1 MTDLEMNRFIPL
13 CSHRYSFG
21 SFFVTRQDKIRRHRR
36 HAWNESER
44 ERKRERKREREREG
58 RGDGKRGNV
67 ETVFLMRIARMCT
80 DSIFVQVT
88 SAVERWSEGE
98 SFSRGVNT
106 RAPTIRLII
115 YWSGEG
121 EFPFTVCLSLP
132 CHCECACHAY
142 VCVHRL
148 DEDPATSPLVP
159 NFLNKSQNRKL
170 RHLRGSLNVARPRRD
185 YRSNFFPLYVR
196 LPVLRLSKQ

>member
-1 MTDLEMNRFIPL
+1 
-13 CSHRYSFG
+13 
-21 SFFVTRQDKIRRHRR
+21 
-36 HAWNESER
+36 
-44 ERKRERKREREREG
+44 
-58 RGDGKRGNV
+58 
-67 ETVFLMRIARMCT
+67 MCT

-196 LPVLRLSKQ
+196 LPVLRLSKQQGLVTFEIKRTDDRGRSVRMIETKRSRGEKQEIELNR